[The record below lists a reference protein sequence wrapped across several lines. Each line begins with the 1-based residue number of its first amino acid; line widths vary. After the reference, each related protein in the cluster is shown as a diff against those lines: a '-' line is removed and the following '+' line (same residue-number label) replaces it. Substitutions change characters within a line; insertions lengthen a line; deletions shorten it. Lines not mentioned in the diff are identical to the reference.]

1 MTPTTTPLIRL
12 RLECWLLHE
21 QVATLH
27 FRQNLQHYL
36 KFMQEQVT
44 TCMYGPATDANLI
57 SLPTSS
63 PPPDPHTGLQH
74 GPPHPQIPR
83 SASPKPQPIV
93 SHPYF
98 THAVSFDSALS
109 SLPGPDSGFRDAHST
124 ASGPEAT
131 LYPDT
136 INPAFQ
142 PGRVSSGAPLNRSP
156 LSAHP
161 MNSSSEAPPELQ
173 SQTLDSAFAAT
184 ADSSDVG
191 PNRTLDQILASD
203 ANPSQSLLPL
213 RQRRDDVR
221 MVRAMVDD
229 TVAATSR
236 NIAPAPPPP
245 VCSSPAAIHLNL
257 GLQHTVL

>member
-1 MTPTTTPLIRL
+1 
-12 RLECWLLHE
+12 
-21 QVATLH
+21 
-27 FRQNLQHYL
+27 
-36 KFMQEQVT
+36 
-44 TCMYGPATDANLI
+44 MYGPATNANLI

-63 PPPDPHTGLQH
+63 PSSDQH
-74 GPPHPQIPR
+74 GALEGPPLTQIPP
-83 SASPKPQPIV
+83 SASPPKNQPIF

-98 THAVSFDSALS
+98 TQAASLDSALS
-109 SLPGPDSGFRDAHST
+109 SLPGPDSGYRDVHST

-142 PGRVSSGAPLNRSP
+142 PGRLSSGAPVNRSP
-156 LSAHP
+156 LSARP
-161 MNSSSEAPPELQ
+161 MNSSSEAPAELQ

-236 NIAPAPPPP
+236 NIAPSQP
-245 VCSSPAAIHLNL
+245 
-257 GLQHTVL
+257 LQVRL